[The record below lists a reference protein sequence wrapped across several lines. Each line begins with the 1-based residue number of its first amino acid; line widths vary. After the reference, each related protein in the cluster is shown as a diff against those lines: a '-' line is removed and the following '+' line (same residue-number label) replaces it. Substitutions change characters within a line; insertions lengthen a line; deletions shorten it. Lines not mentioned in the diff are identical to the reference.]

1 VKRYRL
7 RFLLQEIDLVSAT
20 TVIGRGPECHVTIED
35 PLVSRQHA
43 RIMLDAEGALC
54 EDLGSRNGV
63 KLNGRPLRAATRLKD
78 GDRLRIGTQE
88 LVFCEVREG
97 QAALSKTTGFLR
109 HCAKCH
115 LPYPQELQSCPT
127 CGSTEQLDDDTMTG
141 ELASPSE
148 HSWSLQL
155 LVEVLEKAVSMN
167 RPVDVIR
174 TLQRMATQ
182 IDERIQSG
190 GKIDP
195 KQLATV
201 ATSAVRASAAA
212 SDPGWVAWVLRVY
225 ARIGAVPPK
234 LVTESL
240 AELAMNHRA
249 TLRPAVEAVVVAA
262 RAAQPQ
268 PPLGPGPGRTEQDPD
283 EVARLEQ
290 LLAAIDLADRANPD
304 ETATNPAVR

>member
-1 VKRYRL
+1 MKRYRL
-7 RFLLQEIDLVSAT
+7 RFLLQEIDLVRAAT
-20 TVIGRGPECHVTIED
+20 IIGRSPECHVTIED

-43 RIMLDAEGALC
+43 RIVLDEEGALC

-63 KLNGRPLRAATRLKD
+63 KLNGRPIKKGLTRLKD

-88 LVFCEVREG
+88 LVFCEVRDG
-97 QAALSKTTGFLR
+97 HNAALAKTTGFLR

-115 LPYPQELQSCPT
+115 LPYPQELVSCPT
-127 CGSTEQLDDDTMTG
+127 CGSTKSLDDDTMTG
-141 ELASPSE
+141 ELAAVSE

-155 LVEVLEKAVSMN
+155 LVEVLEKAVAMG
-167 RPVDVIR
+167 RHQDIVR

-201 ATSAVRASAAA
+201 ATSSIRASSAAN
-212 SDPGWVAWVLRVY
+212 DPGWVAWLLRVY
-225 ARIGAVPPK
+225 AKLGAVPPK
-234 LVTESL
+234 AVTESM
-240 AELAMNHRA
+240 AELAMTHRS
-249 TLRPAVEAVVVAA
+249 TLRPAVEAVVNAA
-262 RAAQPQ
+262 RAAHPV
-268 PPLGPGPGRTEQDPD
+268 PAYDPD

-304 ETATNPAVR
+304 VTATNPAVR